1 MTHDTCPIPK
11 DPATDEEAAIER
23 LLGSKRLAVVG
34 ISTDASR
41 PSYYVSE
48 YLQKQGY
55 IIMPVNPAHTE
66 VLGAKCVAS
75 LAQLKQPAD
84 MVLVFRRNEFC
95 AEVTREAIA
104 AGAGG
109 VWLQSGIVSD
119 EARRLA
125 AEAGIPFV
133 QDRCMMVEH
142 RRRVSGRGI
151 GSAPK

>member
-1 MTHDTCPIPK
+1 MSYEACPIPE
-11 DPATDEEAAIER
+11 DADSAATTDESAVER
-23 LLGSKRLAVVG
+23 LLESKRIAVVG
-34 ISTDASR
+34 ISTDPSR

-55 IIMPVNPAHTE
+55 MIVPVNPAHAE
-66 VLGAKCVAS
+66 VLGEKSVPS
-75 LAQLKQPAD
+75 LAQLKQPVD
-84 MVLVFRRNEFC
+84 MVLVFRRNEYC
-95 AEVTREAIA
+95 ADVTREAIA
-104 AGAGG
+104 AKAGG

-142 RRRVSGRGI
+142 RRRR
-151 GSAPK
+151 